1 MIYLLILLFFLS
13 AFFSGLETG
22 FLSLDKISLKLEAK
36 KSKVA
41 KRIYSLQ
48 KNMDK
53 ILTSVLIGNNLAN
66 TALAS
71 LFTFY
76 CTKNLSLSYSSELLS
91 LFLAGF
97 MVVFAESL
105 PKIFYREYP
114 KKMVRKSLPLFLLF
128 YKLFYVFTFFLTWF
142 IKKIERTP
150 QLNEEII
157 LPYQLASIL
166 GDEKDS
172 KSENLIQEGLEF
184 SVVDAKKI
192 MTPRTELVAIEQNK
206 SIDDVLALA
215 RESGFSRFPV
225 YAESV
230 DNIVGVLTLYDLLK
244 TDKKEISQL
253 MRKPFFAPDSIE
265 IDKLL
270 VNMQN
275 SKNVFCVLVDSYGGT
290 SGLVT
295 IEDILEELVGEI
307 EDEYDSGDEI
317 FVRQLDND
325 IFLIDGKAEVDV
337 LNEKYGFDLPEDQNY
352 NTIAGLILYKL
363 QGIPK
368 TGTILSLGVWQL
380 RVEKANKKAVNLIK
394 MSKI

>member
-1 MIYLLILLFFLS
+1 M
-13 AFFSGLETG
+13 
-22 FLSLDKISLKLEAK
+22 SLDKISLKLEAK